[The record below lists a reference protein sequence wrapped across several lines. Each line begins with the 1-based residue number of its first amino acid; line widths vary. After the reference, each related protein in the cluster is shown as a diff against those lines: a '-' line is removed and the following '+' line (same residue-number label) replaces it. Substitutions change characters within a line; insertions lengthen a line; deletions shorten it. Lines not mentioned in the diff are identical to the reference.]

1 MALHTV
7 RKSAGNEFADAYS
20 TALSEAPL
28 PKHRIPDGMSDPRV
42 VHDLI
47 RDELAIDGNSSQNL
61 ATFCTTWADA
71 EVHQLMDESLDKN
84 MVDKDEYPQTAAIES
99 RCVHIMADL
108 WHSPDSDETIGC
120 STTGSSEAAMLGG
133 LALKW
138 RWRARRE
145 AAGLRVDG
153 DPAGPGPPRH
163 RPRQDRPA
171 PRRPPAQR
179 RPPHLPPPRR
189 RPRTHRLPPLTR

>member
-7 RKSAGNEFADAYS
+7 RTSAGEAFADVYS

-28 PKHRIPDGMSDPRV
+28 PKHRLPDGMSDPRV

-84 MVDKDEYPQTAAIES
+84 MIDKDEYPQTAAIES
-99 RCVHIMADL
+99 RCVHIMAACG
-108 WHSPDSDETIGC
+108 T
-120 STTGSSEAAMLGG
+120 
-133 LALKW
+133 
-138 RWRARRE
+138 
-145 AAGLRVDG
+145 
-153 DPAGPGPPRH
+153 
-163 RPRQDRPA
+163 RPRGDDR
-171 PRRPPAQR
+171 
-179 RPPHLPPPRR
+179 LLD
-189 RPRTHRLPPLTR
+189 HRVERGGDAG